1 MEIKEVL
8 DRAGDVVL
16 SQRQKEYSQQSVTQ
30 MHIQIAQVW
39 SGILDRDVT
48 AHEVAL
54 CMAGLKLVR
63 ASCQPGH
70 EDSYVD
76 AVGYAAIAAEI
87 LHEEEKDMYMHPA
100 FGKAMRVHTGEE
112 SEDE

>member
-1 MEIKEVL
+1 MKCKDVL
-8 DRAGDVVL
+8 DKAKDVVL
-16 SQRQKEYSQQSVTQ
+16 NQRQEEYSNQSITQ

-39 SGILDRDVT
+39 SGILDRDIT

-87 LHEEEKDMYMHPA
+87 MHEDTRNMHPA
-100 FGKAMRVHTGEE
+100 YGEAPRVLIGEE
-112 SEDE
+112 SEDG

>member
-1 MEIKEVL
+1 MKIKEVL
-8 DRAGDVVL
+8 DRAGGVVL
-16 SQRQKEYSQQSVTQ
+16 HQRQKEYSHQSKTQ

-39 SGILDRDVT
+39 SGILDRDVS

-54 CMAGLKLVR
+54 CRAGLKLVR

-76 AVGYAAIAAEI
+76 AAGYAAIAAEI
-87 LHEEEKDMYMHPA
+87 LHEEPRDMHPA
-100 FGKAMRVHTGEE
+100 FGKATRMLIVEE
-112 SEDE
+112 PEDA

>member
-1 MEIKEVL
+1 MKIKEVL
-8 DRAGDVVL
+8 DRAEDIVL
-16 SQRQKEYSQQSVTQ
+16 NQRQKEYSQQSKTQ

-76 AVGYAAIAAEI
+76 LCGYAAIAAEI
-87 LHEEEKDMYMHPA
+87 AEVDAREQIKKDENVATY
-100 FGKAMRVHTGEE
+100 
-112 SEDE
+112 

>member
-1 MEIKEVL
+1 MKCKDVL
-8 DRAGDVVL
+8 DRAEDVVL
-16 SQRQKEYSQQSVTQ
+16 SQRQKEYSQQSKTQ

-39 SGILDRDVT
+39 SGILDREVT

-87 LHEEEKDMYMHPA
+87 LHEEAREMHPA
-100 FGKAMRVHTGEE
+100 FGRAARMQVGKE
-112 SEDE
+112 SEDV